1 MLPTFCVISKLI
13 AHSTDQSVGYSPSN
27 MQHEGNHEVLVG
39 YFPAVNTQ
47 THGQS
52 NDYQPDGSDAM
63 QSNDVSNGYF
73 PAVNAPSY
81 ENSNGY
87 QPNRSDDLHSS
98 HVSNGYFSATNAPSC
113 GHSNGSLPV
122 RNATMHSNYASNATI
137 PAQNHHLPGSSAATR
152 PPRPWHTPVQNM
164 AEDVSLLPT
173 HLAHRH
179 FANYSARLGLRIS
192 ITVPLQPL
200 PSRPPEL
207 GLHSKQYARPSH
219 PKYTAPPFCHC

>member
-1 MLPTFCVISKLI
+1 M
-13 AHSTDQSVGYSPSN
+13 HS
-27 MQHEGNHEVLVG
+27 NH
-39 YFPAVNTQ
+39 
-47 THGQS
+47 
-52 NDYQPDGSDAM
+52 
-63 QSNDVSNGYF
+63 VSNGYI

-81 ENSNGY
+81 DNSNGYQPDRGDDLHSRYASNATIATQDHRLPHHSNGY

-98 HVSNGYFSATNAPSC
+98 HVSNGYFPAANALSY

-137 PAQNHHLPGSSAATR
+137 PAQSHYLSGSSAATR
-152 PPRPWHTPVQNM
+152 PPRPWHTPVQTM

-179 FANYSARLGLRIS
+179 FANYSARTGLRIS

-200 PSRPPEL
+200 PNRPPEL
-207 GLHSKQYARPSH
+207 GLYSKQYARPSH
-219 PKYTAPPFCHC
+219 PKTYSSTFLPLLTPHRSSA